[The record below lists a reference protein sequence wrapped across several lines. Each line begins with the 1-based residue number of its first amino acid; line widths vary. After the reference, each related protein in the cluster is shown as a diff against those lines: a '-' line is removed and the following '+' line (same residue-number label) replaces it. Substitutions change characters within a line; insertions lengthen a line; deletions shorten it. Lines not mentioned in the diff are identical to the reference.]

1 MHPRLVFWFAF
12 IATLTVGAF
21 VWVLLLAPARAAE
34 RWDDTDKVLGATAL
48 TFTVADWAQTRYIAQ
63 NPCINAGG
71 GTDCADP
78 YREVGLAR
86 HFIGERP
93 TTGQVD
99 RYFTGVLVAG
109 ALAAH
114 YLPSAYR
121 KGFLGGITLLEISVV
136 ANNRRIGLRMEF

>member
-1 MHPRLVFWFAF
+1 MNPRLVFWFAF
-12 IATLTVGAF
+12 IATLILGAI
-21 VWVLLLAPARAAE
+21 VYVALLTPARAAE

-48 TFTVADWAQTRYIAQ
+48 AFTAADWAQTRYLAQ

-99 RYFTGVLVAG
+99 RYFAG
-109 ALAAH
+109 AIVVSALAAH

-121 KGFLGGITLLEISVV
+121 KWFLGGITLLELSVV
-136 ANNRRIGLRMEF
+136 ANNRSIGLRMEF

>member
-1 MHPRLVFWFAF
+1 MPPRLVFWFAF

-21 VWVLLLAPARAAE
+21 FFLLLLTPARAAE
-34 RWDDTDKVLGATAL
+34 RWDDTDKILGATAL
-48 TFTVADWAQTRYIAQ
+48 AFTVADWAQTRYIAQ

-71 GTDCADP
+71 GTDCPDP

-86 HFIGERP
+86 RFIGERP

-121 KGFLGGITLLEISVV
+121 KWFLAGITVYELRVV
-136 ANNRRIGLRMEF
+136 AHNRSIGLRMEF